1 VTDSWPQFSALDED
15 SAGTGNFKR
24 EQLQDSGEE
33 SLLPASK
40 SVTIDNT
47 GETAAKLVQ
56 GIEQVNRD
64 VC

>member
-1 VTDSWPQFSALDED
+1 LDED